1 MDKRARALQGEY
13 RTKAKDIDEEFVGT
27 PKGQVGPVE
36 RKLDQFGQMQGFV
49 FGAFGEGSEDIHKM
63 VKILAE
69 SRLKAVE
76 LQRGRVGLKGELGMI
91 TGQIRRMLSVGAAK
105 RREYA
110 LMEDYTLRREQEA
123 QFAGFV
129 RGTQLVRRGFFKLPR
144 V

>member
-1 MDKRARALQGEY
+1 MEHQS
-13 RTKAKDIDEEFVGT
+13 
-27 PKGQVGPVE
+27 GQVGPVE
-36 RKLDQFGQMQGFV
+36 RKLDQFGQLQGFV

-91 TGQIRRMLSVGAAK
+91 TGQIRRMLSVGAVKAAAELLLRRLQHAGEGTQQAAK

-110 LMEDYTLRREQEA
+110 LMEDYRLRREQEA

-129 RGTQLVRRGFFKLPR
+129 RGTRLVRRGFFKLD
-144 V
+144 